1 MHREVSTAL
10 RRVWR
15 SRIWSDYREGL
26 IASESEL
33 QACVYFH
40 LREELI
46 ATCAG
51 RARIFVEP
59 TMRDLVGDRRPDM
72 VVAVPSEGSLGQSFD
87 VLAVLELKL
96 DRGKDV
102 RYKDELDRIERFG
115 STNCVTMDNQ
125 RPDNNTG
132 HISLNIGER
141 TRYFIGCIGGHK
153 AAAVYPQSIR
163 DDDKGFAIRNPHL
176 ARQTTILYGRV
187 YPDGASLFADE
198 DYVDVPATSGAT

>member
-1 MHREVSTAL
+1 MHTEVSTAL
-10 RRVWR
+10 RRIWR

-46 ATCAG
+46 TACAG
-51 RARIFVEP
+51 CARIFVEP
-59 TMRDLVGDRRPDM
+59 TVRDSVGNRRPDM
-72 VVAVPSEGSLGQSFD
+72 VVAMPSEGSLGQSFD

-96 DRGKDV
+96 DRGKYILYQV
-102 RYKDELDRIERFG
+102 ELERIERLG
-115 STNCVTMDNQ
+115 SIKRVTMENQ

-132 HISLNIGER
+132 HISLHIDER
-141 TRYFIGCIGGHK
+141 TRYFIGCIGSHQT
-153 AAAVYPQSIR
+153 AAVYPQSVR
-163 DDDKGFAIRNPHL
+163 DEDKGFAIRNPNL
-176 ARQTTILYGRV
+176 AQQTTILYGRV

-198 DYVDVPATSGAT
+198 DYVDAPATSGAT